1 VDLLLTILLVI
12 VGLLLLLMT
21 LAGVAFG
28 IFMALDVRTRE
39 QGVLLAAWCVPAVA
53 AALGVVLRDWVTFT
67 IGTLCFVVAG
77 AALALEK
84 RSSKRRP
91 PDKARRPGT
100 TQQASKKRP
109 PYSRTKRSLLDR
121 ILDRIK
127 EYRKTVSS

>member
-1 VDLLLTILLVI
+1 MDLLLTILLVI

-39 QGVLLAAWCVPAVA
+39 QGVLFAVWCVPAVA
-53 AALGVVLRDWVTFT
+53 ASLGVVLRDWVTFT

-91 PDKARRPGT
+91 PARTKRPGT

-109 PYSRTKRSLLDR
+109 SYSRTKRSLLDR